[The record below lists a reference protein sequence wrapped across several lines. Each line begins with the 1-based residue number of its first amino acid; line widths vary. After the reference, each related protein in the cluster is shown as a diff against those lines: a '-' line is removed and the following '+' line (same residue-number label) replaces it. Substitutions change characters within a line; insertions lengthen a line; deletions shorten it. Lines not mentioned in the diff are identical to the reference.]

1 MGYGAT
7 RARSRI
13 RKIAS
18 QEWLLEQLANVG
30 RQYLVACSGA
40 FSLYAIHIMLR
51 TTGFQGI
58 LAASGAP
65 LPPEDA
71 RGAFGSGFHLVFLGG
86 MALLT
91 AYRAPGDLRF
101 LKWLLGGR
109 RRRLHN

>member
-1 MGYGAT
+1 MGFVAT

-18 QEWLLEQLANVG
+18 QEWLLEQLADIG

-40 FSLYAIHIMLR
+40 FSLYAVHIMLQ
-51 TTGFQGI
+51 TTGFQGV
-58 LAASGAP
+58 LATSSAP

-71 RGAFGSGFHLVFLGG
+71 RGAFWSGFHLVFLGG
-86 MALLT
+86 MAFLT

-101 LKWLLGGR
+101 LRWLLGGQ
-109 RRRLHN
+109 RRRLKV